1 MDIEL
6 QAKLLKLKGFLNE
19 INHVSYTYSQL
30 GRNYPMNTMS
40 NSKATQLIK
49 IYDDLLISK
58 TSLLSQS
65 NSYGKHI
72 YQSYVAATNGKKERD
87 NLINFLRMNNI
98 ESTIG
103 TYAQHIQPVF
113 KTKDVCRVSKYLF
126 DTTIALPMYYELS
139 DNDIH
144 SVVDVISKCH

>member
-49 IYDDLLISK
+49 IYDDLLQQVK
-58 TSLLSQS
+58 SLILK
-65 NSYGKHI
+65 Y
-72 YQSYVAATNGKKERD
+72 D
-87 NLINFLRMNNI
+87 NQN
-98 ESTIG
+98 
-103 TYAQHIQPVF
+103 P
-113 KTKDVCRVSKYLF
+113 
-126 DTTIALPMYYELS
+126 
-139 DNDIH
+139 IH
-144 SVVDVISKCH
+144 GDMAR